1 MAFIQNIID
10 YIFKN
15 YDLSKDIVEVVFPNK
30 RASIHFKRQIV
41 SQLSKTSWIPI
52 TSSVQQA
59 MEKWSGLHLVDSLDV
74 ALELMSIND
83 KDANNKVLKQ
93 NFFGLASQM
102 AKDFDEIDQY
112 KVDAKNL
119 FESLNEVKI
128 IENYTF
134 SEYTL
139 SNEDSYKAQSK
150 YLQFFSSLINYY
162 SALRLNLFSR
172 KVGYYG
178 MITRCLSEL
187 PTDELVKRI
196 DGKKI
201 VFAGFN
207 ALTTTEEDVVVR
219 LVENGNAVMLWDLD
233 EYYIN
238 DKKQE
243 AGRFANDFFAK
254 HRNLAGKKDYDNEHH
269 GISFIGNALSTA
281 EKEINVISVSGSSV
295 QANALQLMME
305 KRENSVV
312 VLADEALLI
321 PTLNS
326 LPDSVGEINVTMGYP
341 FANTPLYGF
350 IDQIF
355 RFQYS
360 LSDSKID
367 LWPLA
372 HFCDADFI
380 KLVFNGKDYDSL
392 MSWLK
397 DKQSS
402 SDLSIHVKDFSYIG
416 ISDDNQEDGAS
427 EDLARF
433 LTLSSTKWIDSK
445 DCIEN
450 LKSILRVSLQ
460 KIKDESYFVK
470 NQISVAGKVLNK
482 VESLIKKYDSVE
494 ILDLQMLILQIGR
507 EMSIAMK
514 GEADGLQV
522 MGLLETRNLDFDV
535 VNMLSVNEG
544 VIPKNKNSNSLI
556 PYDVRKYY
564 NLPTYNQQQAV
575 YAYHFYRLLHNAKK
589 INLFYNS
596 LSDSSG
602 LGEPS
607 RFIRQIEYEL
617 VKKNPKVILQ
627 YFQYKSPI
635 INLKSNIIS
644 VDKDDTMLKKITK
657 LSPTSISTYLRCS
670 LQYYWKYIMNINCD
684 EVNEEIQM
692 NVIGSIIHN
701 TLDELYRNFGNEIV
715 TESKFLEVRNQY
727 LDKCYQNALRNN
739 NFRNGLPKTG
749 FNSIIA
755 SVIDTMISRFLDNEH
770 NVIKENSLR
779 ILCTEKEL
787 SFHLNNVELHGF
799 ADRIDLL
806 NDKLRVIDYKTGSV
820 NPYDVSISANA
831 KQLQDMHD
839 KSIQLIMY
847 KYLFIKMLNSNTLG
861 LDEALIAHIEEENI
875 VPGIIALQKMSN
887 GVFELKVNNA
897 DLANDFEAQC
907 DIMFEQLISDIFD
920 KNNPFTQTDDTKV
933 CGYCSFRNI
942 CKRG

>member
-41 SQLSKTSWIPI
+41 SQLSKTSWMPI

-233 EYYIN
+233 DYYIN

-355 RFQYS
+355 RFQHS

-372 HFCDADFI
+372 SFCDADFI

-402 SDLSIHVKDFSYIG
+402 SDLSLHVKDFSSIG

-617 VKKNPKVILQ
+617 VKKNPKVKLQ
-627 YFQYKSPI
+627 HFQYKSPI

-715 TESKFLEVRNQY
+715 TESKFLEVRSQY

-770 NVIKENSLR
+770 NIVKENSLR

-820 NPYDVSISANA
+820 NPYDVSISGNA

-920 KNNPFTQTDDTKV
+920 KNNPFTQTDDIKV

>member
-41 SQLSKTSWIPI
+41 SQLSKTSWMPI

-355 RFQYS
+355 RFQHS

-372 HFCDADFI
+372 SFCDADFI

-402 SDLSIHVKDFSYIG
+402 SDLSLHVKDFSSIG
-416 ISDDNQEDGAS
+416 ISGDNQEDGAS
-427 EDLARF
+427 EDLAHF

-596 LSDSSG
+596 LSNSSG

-617 VKKNPKVILQ
+617 VKKNPKVKLQ
-627 YFQYKSPI
+627 HFQYKSPI

-739 NFRNGLPKTG
+739 NFRKGLPKTG

-770 NVIKENSLR
+770 NIVKENSLR

-847 KYLFIKMLNSNTLG
+847 KYLFIKMLNSNALG
-861 LDEALIAHIEEENI
+861 LDGALIAHIEEENI

-933 CGYCSFRNI
+933 CGYCGFRNI

>member
-41 SQLSKTSWIPI
+41 SQLSKTSWMPI

-254 HRNLAGKKDYDNEHH
+254 HRNLAGKKDCDNEHH

-372 HFCDADFI
+372 SFCDADFI
-380 KLVFNGKDYDSL
+380 KLVFNGKDYDGL

-397 DKQSS
+397 EKQSS
-402 SDLSIHVKDFSYIG
+402 SDLSLHVKDFSSIG

-445 DCIEN
+445 DYIEN

-770 NVIKENSLR
+770 NVVKENSLR

-820 NPYDVSISANA
+820 NPYDVSISGNA

-920 KNNPFTQTDDTKV
+920 KNNPFTQTDDIKV

>member
-41 SQLSKTSWIPI
+41 SQLSKTSWMPI

-355 RFQYS
+355 RFQHS

-372 HFCDADFI
+372 SFCDADFI

-402 SDLSIHVKDFSYIG
+402 SDLSLHVKDFSSIG

-617 VKKNPKVILQ
+617 VKKNPKVKLQ
-627 YFQYKSPI
+627 HFQYKSPI

-770 NVIKENSLR
+770 NIVKENSLR

-933 CGYCSFRNI
+933 CGYCGFRNI

>member
-41 SQLSKTSWIPI
+41 SQLSKTSWMPI

-355 RFQYS
+355 RFQHS

-372 HFCDADFI
+372 SFCDADFI

-482 VESLIKKYDSVE
+482 VESLIKKYDGVE

-535 VNMLSVNEG
+535 INMLSVNEG

-617 VKKNPKVILQ
+617 VKKNPKVKLQ
-627 YFQYKSPI
+627 HFQYKSPI

-770 NVIKENSLR
+770 NVVKENSLR

-820 NPYDVSISANA
+820 NPYDVSISGNA
-831 KQLQDMHD
+831 QQLQDMHD

-847 KYLFIKMLNSNTLG
+847 KYLFIKMLNSNALG

-897 DLANDFEAQC
+897 DLANDFEARC

>member
-41 SQLSKTSWIPI
+41 SQLSKTSWMPI

-254 HRNLAGKKDYDNEHH
+254 HQNLAGKKDYDNEHH

-355 RFQYS
+355 RFQHS

-372 HFCDADFI
+372 SFCDADFI

-402 SDLSIHVKDFSYIG
+402 SDLSLHVKDFSSIG

-617 VKKNPKVILQ
+617 VKKNPKVKLQ
-627 YFQYKSPI
+627 HFQYKSPI

-715 TESKFLEVRNQY
+715 TESKFLEVRSQY
-727 LDKCYQNALRNN
+727 LDK
-739 NFRNGLPKTG
+739 
-749 FNSIIA
+749 
-755 SVIDTMISRFLDNEH
+755 
-770 NVIKENSLR
+770 
-779 ILCTEKEL
+779 
-787 SFHLNNVELHGF
+787 
-799 ADRIDLL
+799 
-806 NDKLRVIDYKTGSV
+806 
-820 NPYDVSISANA
+820 
-831 KQLQDMHD
+831 
-839 KSIQLIMY
+839 
-847 KYLFIKMLNSNTLG
+847 
-861 LDEALIAHIEEENI
+861 
-875 VPGIIALQKMSN
+875 
-887 GVFELKVNNA
+887 
-897 DLANDFEAQC
+897 
-907 DIMFEQLISDIFD
+907 
-920 KNNPFTQTDDTKV
+920 
-933 CGYCSFRNI
+933 
-942 CKRG
+942 

>member
-41 SQLSKTSWIPI
+41 SQLSKTSWMPI

-254 HRNLAGKKDYDNEHH
+254 HQNLAGKKDYDNEHH

-355 RFQYS
+355 RFQHS

-372 HFCDADFI
+372 SFCDADFI
-380 KLVFNGKDYDSL
+380 KLVFNGKDYDGL

-397 DKQSS
+397 EKQSS
-402 SDLSIHVKDFSYIG
+402 SDLSLHVKDFSSIG

-450 LKSILRVSLQ
+450 LKSILRLSLQ
-460 KIKDESYFVK
+460 KIKDDSYFVK

-617 VKKNPKVILQ
+617 VKKNPKVKLQ
-627 YFQYKSPI
+627 HFQYKSPI

-770 NVIKENSLR
+770 NIVKENSLR

-820 NPYDVSISANA
+820 NPYDVSISGNA
-831 KQLQDMHD
+831 QQLHDMHD

-861 LDEALIAHIEEENI
+861 LDEALIAHIEEESI

-920 KNNPFTQTDDTKV
+920 KNNPFTQTDDIKV

>member
-41 SQLSKTSWIPI
+41 SQLSKTSWMPI

-112 KVDAKNL
+112 NVDAKNL

-150 YLQFFSSLINYY
+150 YLHFFSSLINYY

-355 RFQYS
+355 RFQHS

-372 HFCDADFI
+372 SFCDADFI

-402 SDLSIHVKDFSYIG
+402 SDLSLHVKDFSSIG

-617 VKKNPKVILQ
+617 VKKNPKVKLQ
-627 YFQYKSPI
+627 HFQYKSPI

-770 NVIKENSLR
+770 NIVKENSLR

-820 NPYDVSISANA
+820 NPYDVSISGNA

-847 KYLFIKMLNSNTLG
+847 KYLFIKMLNSNALG

-933 CGYCSFRNI
+933 CGYCGFRNI

>member
-41 SQLSKTSWIPI
+41 SQLSKTSWMPI
-52 TSSVQQA
+52 TSSIQQA

-254 HRNLAGKKDYDNEHH
+254 HRNLAGKKDYDNENH

-355 RFQYS
+355 RFQHS

-372 HFCDADFI
+372 SFCDADFI

-402 SDLSIHVKDFSYIG
+402 SDLSLHVKDFSSIG
-416 ISDDNQEDGAS
+416 ISDDNQEDIAS

-445 DCIEN
+445 NCIEN

-617 VKKNPKVILQ
+617 VKKNPKVKLQ
-627 YFQYKSPI
+627 HFQYKSPI

-701 TLDELYRNFGNEIV
+701 TLDELYRNFGNEVV

-770 NVIKENSLR
+770 NVVKENSLR

-861 LDEALIAHIEEENI
+861 FDKALIAHIEKENI

-933 CGYCSFRNI
+933 CGYCGFRNI

>member
-41 SQLSKTSWIPI
+41 SQLSKTSWMPI

-355 RFQYS
+355 RFQHS

-372 HFCDADFI
+372 SFCDADFI

-402 SDLSIHVKDFSYIG
+402 SDLSLHVKDFSSIG
-416 ISDDNQEDGAS
+416 KSDDNQEDGAS

-494 ILDLQMLILQIGR
+494 NIDLQMLILQIGR

-617 VKKNPKVILQ
+617 VKKNPKVKLQ
-627 YFQYKSPI
+627 HFQYKSPI

-770 NVIKENSLR
+770 NIVKENSLR

-847 KYLFIKMLNSNTLG
+847 KYLFIKMLNSNALG

-933 CGYCSFRNI
+933 CGYCGFRNI

>member
-41 SQLSKTSWIPI
+41 SQLSKTSWMPI

-254 HRNLAGKKDYDNEHH
+254 HQNLAGKKDYDNEHH

-355 RFQYS
+355 RFQHS

-372 HFCDADFI
+372 SFCDADFI

-402 SDLSIHVKDFSYIG
+402 SDLSLHVKDFSSIG
-416 ISDDNQEDGAS
+416 KSDDNQEDGAS

-617 VKKNPKVILQ
+617 VKKNPKVKLQ
-627 YFQYKSPI
+627 HFQYKSPI

-701 TLDELYRNFGNEIV
+701 TLDELYRNFGNEVV

-770 NVIKENSLR
+770 NIVKENSLK

-820 NPYDVSISANA
+820 NPYDVSISGNA

-847 KYLFIKMLNSNTLG
+847 KYLFIKMFNSNTLG

-920 KNNPFTQTDDTKV
+920 KNNPFTQTDDIKV

>member
-41 SQLSKTSWIPI
+41 SQLSKTSWMPI

-74 ALELMSIND
+74 ALELISIND

-355 RFQYS
+355 RFQHS

-372 HFCDADFI
+372 SFCDADFI

-402 SDLSIHVKDFSYIG
+402 SDLSLHVKDFSSIG

-617 VKKNPKVILQ
+617 VKKNPKVKLQ
-627 YFQYKSPI
+627 HFQYKSPI

-727 LDKCYQNALRNN
+727 LDKSYQNALRNN

-770 NVIKENSLR
+770 NIVKENSLR

-920 KNNPFTQTDDTKV
+920 KNNPFTQTDDIKV

>member
-41 SQLSKTSWIPI
+41 SQLSKTSWMPI
-52 TSSVQQA
+52 TSSIQQA

-355 RFQYS
+355 RFQHS

-372 HFCDADFI
+372 SFCDADFI

-402 SDLSIHVKDFSYIG
+402 SDLSLHVKDFSSIG

-617 VKKNPKVILQ
+617 VKKNPKVKLQ

-727 LDKCYQNALRNN
+727 LDKSYQNALRNN

-770 NVIKENSLR
+770 NIVKENSLR

-920 KNNPFTQTDDTKV
+920 KNNPFTQTDDIKV

>member
-41 SQLSKTSWIPI
+41 SQLSKTSWMPI

-355 RFQYS
+355 RFQHS

-372 HFCDADFI
+372 SFCDADFI

-402 SDLSIHVKDFSYIG
+402 SDLSLHVKDFSSIG
-416 ISDDNQEDGAS
+416 KSDDNQEDGAS

-617 VKKNPKVILQ
+617 VKKNPKVKLQ
-627 YFQYKSPI
+627 HFQYKSPI

-715 TESKFLEVRNQY
+715 TESKFLEVRSQY

-770 NVIKENSLR
+770 NIVKENSLR

-820 NPYDVSISANA
+820 NPYDVSISGNA
-831 KQLQDMHD
+831 QQLQDMHD

-861 LDEALIAHIEEENI
+861 LDEALIAHIEQENI

-920 KNNPFTQTDDTKV
+920 KNNPFTQTDDIKV

>member
-41 SQLSKTSWIPI
+41 SQLSKTSWMPI
-52 TSSVQQA
+52 TSSIQQA

-254 HRNLAGKKDYDNEHH
+254 HRNLAGKKDYDNENH

-355 RFQYS
+355 RFQHS

-372 HFCDADFI
+372 SFCDADFI

-402 SDLSIHVKDFSYIG
+402 SDLSLHVKDFSSIG
-416 ISDDNQEDGAS
+416 ISDDNQEDIAS

-445 DCIEN
+445 NCIEN

-617 VKKNPKVILQ
+617 VKKNPKVQLQ
-627 YFQYKSPI
+627 HFQYKSPI

-770 NVIKENSLR
+770 NVVKENSLR

-933 CGYCSFRNI
+933 CGYCGFRNI

>member
-41 SQLSKTSWIPI
+41 SQLSKTSWMPI

-355 RFQYS
+355 RFQHS

-372 HFCDADFI
+372 SFCDADFI

-402 SDLSIHVKDFSYIG
+402 SDLSLHVKDFSSIG

-617 VKKNPKVILQ
+617 VKKNPKVKLQ
-627 YFQYKSPI
+627 HFQYKSPI

-770 NVIKENSLR
+770 NIVKENSLR

-861 LDEALIAHIEEENI
+861 FDEALIAHIEEENI

>member
-139 SNEDSYKAQSK
+139 SNDDSYKAQSK

-355 RFQYS
+355 RFQHS

-372 HFCDADFI
+372 SFCDADFI

-402 SDLSIHVKDFSYIG
+402 SDLSLHVKDFSSIG
-416 ISDDNQEDGAS
+416 KSDDNQEDGVS

-617 VKKNPKVILQ
+617 VKKNPKVKLQ
-627 YFQYKSPI
+627 HFQYKSPI

-770 NVIKENSLR
+770 NIVKENSLR

-820 NPYDVSISANA
+820 NPYDVSISGNA

-920 KNNPFTQTDDTKV
+920 KNNPFTQTDDIKV

>member
-41 SQLSKTSWIPI
+41 SQLSKTSWMPI

-281 EKEINVISVSGSSV
+281 DKEINVISVSGSSV

-355 RFQYS
+355 RFQHS

-372 HFCDADFI
+372 SFCDADFI

-402 SDLSIHVKDFSYIG
+402 SDLSFHVNDFSSIG

-556 PYDVRKYY
+556 PSDARK
-564 NLPTYNQQQAV
+564 
-575 YAYHFYRLLHNAKK
+575 
-589 INLFYNS
+589 
-596 LSDSSG
+596 
-602 LGEPS
+602 
-607 RFIRQIEYEL
+607 
-617 VKKNPKVILQ
+617 
-627 YFQYKSPI
+627 
-635 INLKSNIIS
+635 
-644 VDKDDTMLKKITK
+644 
-657 LSPTSISTYLRCS
+657 
-670 LQYYWKYIMNINCD
+670 
-684 EVNEEIQM
+684 
-692 NVIGSIIHN
+692 
-701 TLDELYRNFGNEIV
+701 
-715 TESKFLEVRNQY
+715 
-727 LDKCYQNALRNN
+727 
-739 NFRNGLPKTG
+739 
-749 FNSIIA
+749 
-755 SVIDTMISRFLDNEH
+755 
-770 NVIKENSLR
+770 
-779 ILCTEKEL
+779 
-787 SFHLNNVELHGF
+787 
-799 ADRIDLL
+799 
-806 NDKLRVIDYKTGSV
+806 
-820 NPYDVSISANA
+820 
-831 KQLQDMHD
+831 
-839 KSIQLIMY
+839 
-847 KYLFIKMLNSNTLG
+847 
-861 LDEALIAHIEEENI
+861 
-875 VPGIIALQKMSN
+875 
-887 GVFELKVNNA
+887 
-897 DLANDFEAQC
+897 
-907 DIMFEQLISDIFD
+907 
-920 KNNPFTQTDDTKV
+920 
-933 CGYCSFRNI
+933 
-942 CKRG
+942 

>member
-41 SQLSKTSWIPI
+41 SQLSKTSWMPI

-139 SNEDSYKAQSK
+139 SNDDSYKAQSK

-355 RFQYS
+355 RFQHS

-372 HFCDADFI
+372 SFCDADFI

-402 SDLSIHVKDFSYIG
+402 SDLSLHVKDFYSIG
-416 ISDDNQEDGAS
+416 KSDDNQEDGAS

-617 VKKNPKVILQ
+617 VKKNPKVKLQ
-627 YFQYKSPI
+627 HFQYKSPI

-701 TLDELYRNFGNEIV
+701 TLDELYRNFGNEVV

-770 NVIKENSLR
+770 NIVKENSLR

-820 NPYDVSISANA
+820 NPYDVSISGNA
-831 KQLQDMHD
+831 QQLQDMHD

-920 KNNPFTQTDDTKV
+920 KNNPFTQTDDIKV

>member
-41 SQLSKTSWIPI
+41 SQLSKTSWMPI

-254 HRNLAGKKDYDNEHH
+254 HQNLAGKKDYDNEHH

-355 RFQYS
+355 RFQHS

-372 HFCDADFI
+372 SFCDADFI

-402 SDLSIHVKDFSYIG
+402 SDLSLHVKDFSSIG
-416 ISDDNQEDGAS
+416 ISGDNQEDGAS

-617 VKKNPKVILQ
+617 VKKNPKVKLQ
-627 YFQYKSPI
+627 HFQYKSPI

-770 NVIKENSLR
+770 NIVKENSLR

>member
-41 SQLSKTSWIPI
+41 SQLSKTSWMPI

-355 RFQYS
+355 RFQHS
-360 LSDSKID
+360 LSGSKID

-372 HFCDADFI
+372 SFCDADFI

-402 SDLSIHVKDFSYIG
+402 SDLSLHVKDFSYIG

-770 NVIKENSLR
+770 NVVKENSLR

-820 NPYDVSISANA
+820 NPYDVSISGNA
-831 KQLQDMHD
+831 QQLQDMHD

>member
-41 SQLSKTSWIPI
+41 SQLSKTSWMPI
-52 TSSVQQA
+52 TSSIQQA

-233 EYYIN
+233 DYYIN

-355 RFQYS
+355 RFQHS

-372 HFCDADFI
+372 SFCDADFI

-402 SDLSIHVKDFSYIG
+402 SDLSLHVKDFSSIG

-617 VKKNPKVILQ
+617 VKKNPKVKLQ
-627 YFQYKSPI
+627 HFQYKSPI

-715 TESKFLEVRNQY
+715 TESKFLEVRSQY

-770 NVIKENSLR
+770 NIVKENSLR

-820 NPYDVSISANA
+820 NPYDVSISGNA

-847 KYLFIKMLNSNTLG
+847 KYLFIKMLNSNALG

-933 CGYCSFRNI
+933 CGYCGFRNI

>member
-41 SQLSKTSWIPI
+41 SQLSKTSWMPI

-355 RFQYS
+355 RFQHS

-372 HFCDADFI
+372 SFCDADFI

-402 SDLSIHVKDFSYIG
+402 SDLSLHVKDFSSIG
-416 ISDDNQEDGAS
+416 KSDDNQEDGAC

-617 VKKNPKVILQ
+617 VKKNPKVKLQ
-627 YFQYKSPI
+627 HFQYKSPI

-770 NVIKENSLR
+770 NIVKENSLR

-847 KYLFIKMLNSNTLG
+847 KYLFIKMLNSNALG

-933 CGYCSFRNI
+933 CGYCGFRNI

>member
-41 SQLSKTSWIPI
+41 SQLSKTSWMPI
-52 TSSVQQA
+52 TSSIQQA

-254 HRNLAGKKDYDNEHH
+254 HQNLAGKKDYDNEHH

-355 RFQYS
+355 RFQHS

-372 HFCDADFI
+372 SFCDADFI

-402 SDLSIHVKDFSYIG
+402 SDLSLHVKDFSSMG
-416 ISDDNQEDGAS
+416 ISGDNQEDGAS

-450 LKSILRVSLQ
+450 LKSILRLSLQ
-460 KIKDESYFVK
+460 KIKDDSYFVK

-617 VKKNPKVILQ
+617 VKKNPKVKLQ
-627 YFQYKSPI
+627 HFQYKSPI

-770 NVIKENSLR
+770 NIVKENSLR

-820 NPYDVSISANA
+820 NPYDVSISGNA
-831 KQLQDMHD
+831 QQLHDMHD

-861 LDEALIAHIEEENI
+861 LDEALIAHIEEESI

-920 KNNPFTQTDDTKV
+920 KNNPFTQTDDIKV

>member
-41 SQLSKTSWIPI
+41 SQLSKTSWMPI

-355 RFQYS
+355 RFQHS

-372 HFCDADFI
+372 SFCDADFI

-402 SDLSIHVKDFSYIG
+402 SDLSLHVKDFSSIG
-416 ISDDNQEDGAS
+416 KSDDNQEDGAS

-433 LTLSSTKWIDSK
+433 LALSSTKWIDSK

-450 LKSILRVSLQ
+450 LESILRVSLQ

-617 VKKNPKVILQ
+617 VKKNPKVKLQ
-627 YFQYKSPI
+627 HFQYKSPI

-715 TESKFLEVRNQY
+715 TESKFLEVRSQY

-770 NVIKENSLR
+770 NIVKENSLR

-820 NPYDVSISANA
+820 NPYDVSISGNA
-831 KQLQDMHD
+831 QQLQDMHD

-847 KYLFIKMLNSNTLG
+847 KYLFIKMLNSNALG

-933 CGYCSFRNI
+933 CGYCGFRNI

>member
-41 SQLSKTSWIPI
+41 SQLSKTSWMPI
-52 TSSVQQA
+52 TSSIQQA

-254 HRNLAGKKDYDNEHH
+254 HQNLAGKKDYDNEHH

-355 RFQYS
+355 RFQHS

-372 HFCDADFI
+372 SFCDADFI

-402 SDLSIHVKDFSYIG
+402 SDLSLHVKDFSSIG

-617 VKKNPKVILQ
+617 VKKNPKVKLQ
-627 YFQYKSPI
+627 HFQYKSPI

-770 NVIKENSLR
+770 NIVKENSLR

-847 KYLFIKMLNSNTLG
+847 KYLFIKMLNSNALG

-933 CGYCSFRNI
+933 CGYCGFRNI

>member
-41 SQLSKTSWIPI
+41 SQLSKTSWMPI

-219 LVENGNAVMLWDLD
+219 LVENGNVVMLWDLD

-355 RFQYS
+355 RFQHS

-372 HFCDADFI
+372 SFCDADFI

-402 SDLSIHVKDFSYIG
+402 SDLSLHVKDFSSIG
-416 ISDDNQEDGAS
+416 KSDDNQEDGAS

-433 LTLSSTKWIDSK
+433 LALSSTKWIDSK

-617 VKKNPKVILQ
+617 VKKNPKVKLQ
-627 YFQYKSPI
+627 HFQYKSPI

-715 TESKFLEVRNQY
+715 TESKFLEVRSQY

-770 NVIKENSLR
+770 NIVKENSLR

-820 NPYDVSISANA
+820 NPYDVSISGNA
-831 KQLQDMHD
+831 QQLQDMHD

-847 KYLFIKMLNSNTLG
+847 KYLFIKMLNSNALG

-933 CGYCSFRNI
+933 CGYCGFRNI

>member
-41 SQLSKTSWIPI
+41 SQLSKTSWMPI

-281 EKEINVISVSGSSV
+281 DKEINVISVSGSSV

-355 RFQYS
+355 RFQHS

-372 HFCDADFI
+372 SFCDADFI

-402 SDLSIHVKDFSYIG
+402 SDLSFHVNDFSSIG

-596 LSDSSG
+596 LSNSSG

-617 VKKNPKVILQ
+617 VKKNPKVKLQ
-627 YFQYKSPI
+627 HFQYKSPI

-739 NFRNGLPKTG
+739 NFRKGLPKTG

-770 NVIKENSLR
+770 NIVKENSLR

-847 KYLFIKMLNSNTLG
+847 KYLFIKMLNSNALG
-861 LDEALIAHIEEENI
+861 LDGALIAHIEEENI

-933 CGYCSFRNI
+933 CGYCGFRNI

>member
-41 SQLSKTSWIPI
+41 SQLSKTSWMPI
-52 TSSVQQA
+52 TSSIQQA

-355 RFQYS
+355 RFQHS

-372 HFCDADFI
+372 SFCDADFI

-402 SDLSIHVKDFSYIG
+402 SDLSLHVKDFSSIG

-482 VESLIKKYDSVE
+482 VESLIKKYDGVE

-617 VKKNPKVILQ
+617 VKKNPKVKLQ
-627 YFQYKSPI
+627 HFQYKSPI

-770 NVIKENSLR
+770 NVVKENSLR

-820 NPYDVSISANA
+820 NPYDVSISGNA
-831 KQLQDMHD
+831 QQLQDMHD

>member
-355 RFQYS
+355 RFQHS

-372 HFCDADFI
+372 SFCDADFI

-402 SDLSIHVKDFSYIG
+402 SDLSLHVKDFSSIG

-617 VKKNPKVILQ
+617 VKKNPKVKLQ
-627 YFQYKSPI
+627 HFQYKSPI

-770 NVIKENSLR
+770 NIVKENSLR

-861 LDEALIAHIEEENI
+861 LDEALIAHIDEENI

>member
-41 SQLSKTSWIPI
+41 SQLSKTSWMPI

-139 SNEDSYKAQSK
+139 SNDDSYKAQSK

-355 RFQYS
+355 RFQHS

-372 HFCDADFI
+372 SFCDADFI

-402 SDLSIHVKDFSYIG
+402 SDLSLHVKDFSSIG

-450 LKSILRVSLQ
+450 LKSILRLSLQ

-617 VKKNPKVILQ
+617 VKKNPKVKLQ
-627 YFQYKSPI
+627 HFQYKSPI

-644 VDKDDTMLKKITK
+644 VEKDDAMLKKITK

-770 NVIKENSLR
+770 NIVKENSLR

-820 NPYDVSISANA
+820 NPYDVSISGNA
-831 KQLQDMHD
+831 QQLQDMHD

-847 KYLFIKMLNSNTLG
+847 KYLFIKMLNSNALG

-933 CGYCSFRNI
+933 CGYCGFRNI

>member
-41 SQLSKTSWIPI
+41 SQLSKTSWMPI

-355 RFQYS
+355 RFQHS

-372 HFCDADFI
+372 SFCDADFI

-402 SDLSIHVKDFSYIG
+402 SDLSLHVKDFSSIG
-416 ISDDNQEDGAS
+416 KSDDNQEDGAS

-617 VKKNPKVILQ
+617 VKKNPKVKLQ
-627 YFQYKSPI
+627 HFQYKSPI

-770 NVIKENSLR
+770 NIVKENSLR

-820 NPYDVSISANA
+820 NPYDVSISGNA
-831 KQLQDMHD
+831 QQLQDMHD

-933 CGYCSFRNI
+933 CGYCGFRNI

>member
-41 SQLSKTSWIPI
+41 SQLSKTSWMPI
-52 TSSVQQA
+52 TSSIQQA

-254 HRNLAGKKDYDNEHH
+254 HQNLAGKKDYDNEHH

-355 RFQYS
+355 RFQHS

-372 HFCDADFI
+372 SFCDADFI

-402 SDLSIHVKDFSYIG
+402 SDLSLHVKDFSSIG

-617 VKKNPKVILQ
+617 VKKNPKVKLQ
-627 YFQYKSPI
+627 HFQYKSPI

-770 NVIKENSLR
+770 NIVKENSLR

>member
-41 SQLSKTSWIPI
+41 SQLSKTSWMPI

-254 HRNLAGKKDYDNEHH
+254 HRNFAGKKDYDNEHH

-355 RFQYS
+355 RFQHS

-372 HFCDADFI
+372 SFCDADFI

-402 SDLSIHVKDFSYIG
+402 SDLSLHVKDFSSIG

-617 VKKNPKVILQ
+617 VKKNPKVKLQ
-627 YFQYKSPI
+627 HFQYKSPI

-770 NVIKENSLR
+770 NIVKENSLR

-847 KYLFIKMLNSNTLG
+847 KYLFIKMLNYNTLG
-861 LDEALIAHIEEENI
+861 LDEALIAHIKEENI

-933 CGYCSFRNI
+933 CGYCGFRNI

>member
-269 GISFIGNALSTA
+269 GICFIGNALSTA

-355 RFQYS
+355 RFQHS

-372 HFCDADFI
+372 SFCDADFI

-402 SDLSIHVKDFSYIG
+402 SDLSLHVKDFSSIG

-617 VKKNPKVILQ
+617 VKKNPKVKLQ
-627 YFQYKSPI
+627 HFQYKSPI

-770 NVIKENSLR
+770 NIVKENSLR

>member
-41 SQLSKTSWIPI
+41 SQLSKTSWMPI

-207 ALTTTEEDVVVR
+207 ALTTTEEDVVFR

-254 HRNLAGKKDYDNEHH
+254 HQNLAGKKDYDNEHH

-281 EKEINVISVSGSSV
+281 DKEINVISVSGSSV

-355 RFQYS
+355 RFQHS

-372 HFCDADFI
+372 SFCDADFI

-402 SDLSIHVKDFSYIG
+402 SDLSLHVKDFSSIG
-416 ISDDNQEDGAS
+416 KSDDNQEDGAS

-617 VKKNPKVILQ
+617 VKKNPKVKLQ
-627 YFQYKSPI
+627 HFQYKSPI

-770 NVIKENSLR
+770 NIVKENSLR

-820 NPYDVSISANA
+820 NPYDVSISGNA

-933 CGYCSFRNI
+933 CGYCGFRNI

>member
-41 SQLSKTSWIPI
+41 SQLSKTSWMPI

-355 RFQYS
+355 RFQHS

-372 HFCDADFI
+372 SFCDADFI

-402 SDLSIHVKDFSYIG
+402 SDLSLHVKDFSSIG

-617 VKKNPKVILQ
+617 VKKNPKVKLQ
-627 YFQYKSPI
+627 HFQYKSPI

-770 NVIKENSLR
+770 NIVKENSLR

-847 KYLFIKMLNSNTLG
+847 KYLFIKMLNSNALG

-933 CGYCSFRNI
+933 CGYCGFRNI

>member
-112 KVDAKNL
+112 NVDAKNL

-355 RFQYS
+355 RFQHS

-372 HFCDADFI
+372 SFCDADFI

-402 SDLSIHVKDFSYIG
+402 SDLSLHVKDFSSIG
-416 ISDDNQEDGAS
+416 KSDDNQEDGAS

-617 VKKNPKVILQ
+617 VKKNPKVKLQ
-627 YFQYKSPI
+627 HFQYKSPI

-770 NVIKENSLR
+770 NIVKENSLR

-847 KYLFIKMLNSNTLG
+847 KYLFIKMLNSNALG

-920 KNNPFTQTDDTKV
+920 KNNPFTQTDDIKV

>member
-41 SQLSKTSWIPI
+41 SQLSKTSWMPI

-254 HRNLAGKKDYDNEHH
+254 HQNLAGKKDYDNEHH

-372 HFCDADFI
+372 SFCDADFI

-402 SDLSIHVKDFSYIG
+402 SDLSFHVNDFSSIG

-450 LKSILRVSLQ
+450 LKSILRLSLQ
-460 KIKDESYFVK
+460 KIKDDSYFVK

-617 VKKNPKVILQ
+617 VKKNPKVKLQ
-627 YFQYKSPI
+627 HFQYKSPI

-727 LDKCYQNALRNN
+727 IDKCYQNALRNN
-739 NFRNGLPKTG
+739 NFRKGLPKTG

-770 NVIKENSLR
+770 NIVKENSLR

-861 LDEALIAHIEEENI
+861 FDKALIAHIEKENI

>member
-30 RASIHFKRQIV
+30 RASVHFKRQIV
-41 SQLSKTSWIPI
+41 SQLSKTSWMPI

-281 EKEINVISVSGSSV
+281 DKEINVISVSGSSV

-355 RFQYS
+355 RFQHS

-372 HFCDADFI
+372 SFCDADFI

-402 SDLSIHVKDFSYIG
+402 SDLSLHVKDFSSIG
-416 ISDDNQEDGAS
+416 KSDDNQEDGAS

-617 VKKNPKVILQ
+617 VKKNPKVKLQ
-627 YFQYKSPI
+627 HFQYKSPI

-770 NVIKENSLR
+770 NIVKENSLR

-820 NPYDVSISANA
+820 NPYDVSISGNA
-831 KQLQDMHD
+831 QQLQDMHD

-933 CGYCSFRNI
+933 CGYCGFRNI